1 MAPVASAAAA
11 FDGVE
16 DGGEA
21 VVYNIMIV
29 PSERARLGIDLLQT
43 DRRTSVLLSTDAP
56 DVFHLP
62 PIYRPTN

>member
-29 PSERARLGIDLLQT
+29 LT
-43 DRRTSVLLSTDAP
+43 
-56 DVFHLP
+56 F
-62 PIYRPTN
+62 